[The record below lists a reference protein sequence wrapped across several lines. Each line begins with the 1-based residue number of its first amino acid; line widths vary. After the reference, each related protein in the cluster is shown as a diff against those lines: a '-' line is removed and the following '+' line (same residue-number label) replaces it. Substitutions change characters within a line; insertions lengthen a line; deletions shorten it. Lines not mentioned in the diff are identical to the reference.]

1 MATQPKPQR
10 KEIIVQYQIIVRCT
24 ENGPE
29 TVEIKCDSPA
39 APFAVMAEAASH
51 FMTMAATMTA
61 TYSGIGFEEALE
73 LLCQDARANLG
84 GGDAGVE
91 PFRGTHS

>member
-39 APFAVMAEAASH
+39 APFAVIAEAASH
-51 FMTMAATMTA
+51 LMTIAATK
-61 TYSGIGFEEALE
+61 SGIGFEEALE

-84 GGDAGVE
+84 GGEGVVE